1 MLGQNQHNEINQGWT
16 SSLLLSFGMSGTG
29 GVGKTW
35 LGNTR
40 SCVQSIPQTFI
51 GLTVWKVLSGFSEG
65 VRYKDGISISWRFSS
80 GGGKWCDV
88 SPNKYRAQGMKH
100 HVSDKTTGL
109 GDFLGARW
117 CWAGTTGEG
126 FMREGDFRVG
136 TENQEDFFF
145 KQVAIVK
152 RQRSNGSG
160 QLTWRM
166 EGQRGGMSNLC
177 GENGGCA
184 HMRAW
189 GWGEEGSTA
198 EQRMKL
204 DCVPTR
210 KRQRCGL
217 SSKEELP
224 GSKEH

>member
-1 MLGQNQHNEINQGWT
+1 
-16 SSLLLSFGMSGTG
+16 
-29 GVGKTW
+29 
-35 LGNTR
+35 
-40 SCVQSIPQTFI
+40 
-51 GLTVWKVLSGFSEG
+51 
-65 VRYKDGISISWRFSS
+65 
-80 GGGKWCDV
+80 
-88 SPNKYRAQGMKH
+88 
-100 HVSDKTTGL
+100 
-109 GDFLGARW
+109 
-117 CWAGTTGEG
+117 
-126 FMREGDFRVG
+126 
-136 TENQEDFFF
+136 
-145 KQVAIVK
+145 
-152 RQRSNGSG
+152 
-160 QLTWRM
+160 
-166 EGQRGGMSNLC
+166 MSNLC